1 MGRIANRGMAWFMC
15 VALFFGIPGLCVAQS
30 PLITVVDTEE
40 EDFPEDLSPEEQAQW
55 QQWSEEEAAREDKED
70 AHAENAAELTQED
83 EAALSEIE
91 AAMEEN
97 APMDEVDLSNLEPNE
112 ALPSNV
118 LNILLLG
125 VDNRTTSLERGL
137 SDAVVICSINKETGS
152 VKLSSIARDTGVI
165 VPGFKSKNRI
175 NVAYKRGGPE
185 LSMKTVNRNFQLN
198 VQRYVVVNIH
208 GLADII
214 DALGGIDIEMTKRE
228 AGRINFE
235 LRKEPMDKVKRKNVP
250 AVDGVQHLDGMQAV
264 TYARIRGIDSD
275 LERTRRQRHL
285 LETMFSHVMKDM
297 DLVKFANLV
306 SLALK
311 HGDTNL
317 TTAELTE
324 LAIAVLDGEAM
335 ANLRSGGQ
343 VLEEFRIPL
352 DKKFGYRNV
361 NGNSLIYLSDK
372 NLKFSVEQMQEFIYG
387 ETF

>member
-1 MGRIANRGMAWFMC
+1 MVRVANRGMAWLLSL
-15 VALFFGIPGLCVAQS
+15 VLFLGIPGLCAAQS
-30 PLITVVDTEE
+30 PQISVVDTES
-40 EDFPEDLSPEEQAQW
+40 FPADLSPEEKAQW
-55 QQWSEEEAAREDKED
+55 QEWSEEEAAQAD
-70 AHAENAAELTQED
+70 AENTHAENAEELSAED
-83 EAALSEIE
+83 EAALLEIE
-91 AAMEEN
+91 GAMEDN

-112 ALPSNV
+112 NLPANV
-118 LNILLLG
+118 VNILLLG
-125 VDNRTTSLERGL
+125 VDNRSASLERGL

-185 LSMKTVNRNFQLN
+185 LSMKTVNRNFQMN

-214 DALGGIDIEMTKRE
+214 DALGGIDLEMTKRE

-264 TYARIRGIDSD
+264 TYSRIRGIDSD

-285 LETMFSHVMKDM
+285 LETLLSHVMQDM
-297 DLVKFANLV
+297 DLGKFASLV
-306 SLALK
+306 SIALK
-311 HGDTNL
+311 YGDTNL
-317 TTAELTE
+317 TTVELTE
-324 LAIAVLDGEAM
+324 LALAVLEGEAM
-335 ANLRSGGQ
+335 DNLKSGGR
-343 VLEEFRIPL
+343 VLEQFRIPL

-372 NLKFSVEQMQEFIYG
+372 NLQFSVEQLQDFIYG